1 MVTRMRNRTAT
12 WVHMIFALII
22 VLAVPLQVYFIA
34 SYFSGAGEGALDAH
48 GFTGGIVIHG
58 SELIVFLS
66 SLVAFWGFWR
76 WVGWSFGLFVLGTVQ
91 IFLSPPE
98 DIEDRASGWVHGLHG
113 LGALL
118 VFLLAAWL
126 AYRDARLLGLI
137 RPRADTAPVAGPPP
151 QPPA

>member
-1 MVTRMRNRTAT
+1 M
-12 WVHMIFALII
+12 HLIFATII

-48 GFTGGIVIHG
+48 GITGGLVVHG

-66 SLVAFWGFWR
+66 SLVAFWGLWK
-76 WVGWSFGLFVLGTVQ
+76 WVGWSFLLLALGTVQ
-91 IFLSPPE
+91 IFLAPPDE
-98 DIEDRASGWVHGLHG
+98 DPASGWVHGLHG

-137 RPRADTAPVAGPPP
+137 RPQAGTAPAASPPP

>member
-1 MVTRMRNRTAT
+1 MVTRMKNRAAT
-12 WVHMIFALII
+12 WVHLIFATII

-34 SYFSGAGEGALDAH
+34 SYFSGAGDAALDAH
-48 GFTGGIVIHG
+48 GFTGGLVIHG

-66 SLVAFWGFWR
+66 SLAAFWGLWR
-76 WVGWSFGLFVLGTVQ
+76 WVGWSFFLFLLGTVQ
-91 IFLSPPE
+91 IFLAPPDE
-98 DIEDRASGWVHGLHG
+98 DPASGWIHGLHG

-126 AYRDARLLGLI
+126 AYRDARLLGLM
-137 RPRADTAPVAGPPP
+137 RPRADVAPAPGPPP

>member
-1 MVTRMRNRTAT
+1 MVTRMRNRPAT
-12 WVHMIFALII
+12 WVHLIFATIV

-34 SYFSGAGEGALDAH
+34 SYFSGAGESALDAH
-48 GFTGGIVIHG
+48 GFTGGLIVHG

-66 SLVAFWGFWR
+66 SLVAFWGLWR
-76 WVGWSFGLFVLGTVQ
+76 WVGWSFLLFALGTVQ
-91 IFLSPPE
+91 IFLAPPDE
-98 DIEDRASGWVHGLHG
+98 DPASGWVHGLHG

-137 RPRADTAPVAGPPP
+137 RPRAEAAAVAGPPP

>member
-48 GFTGGIVIHG
+48 GFTGGLIIHG
-58 SELIVFLS
+58 SEAIIFLS

-76 WVGWSFGLFVLGTVQ
+76 WVAASFGILLLGTVQ
-91 IFLSPPE
+91 IFLAPPDE
-98 DIEDRASGWVHGLHG
+98 DPASGWVHGLHG

-118 VFLLAAWL
+118 VFLYAAWL
-126 AYRDARLLGLI
+126 AYNDMRLLGL
-137 RPRADTAPVAGPPP
+137 RGERVETSPVAGPPP